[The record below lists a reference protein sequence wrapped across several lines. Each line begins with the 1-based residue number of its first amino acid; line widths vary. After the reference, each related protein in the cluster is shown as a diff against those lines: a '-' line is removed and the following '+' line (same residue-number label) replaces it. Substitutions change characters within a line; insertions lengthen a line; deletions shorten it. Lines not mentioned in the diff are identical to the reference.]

1 MAKKKQSLVN
11 EGLPVEETIQEEVIE
26 GVPHVE
32 EEVVTETPV
41 EEETVDEQKETVEPT
56 EEETVLEPQ
65 KVIEEFNEAAKNID
79 SFVTDVTTQEELNEK
94 LESELKHASN
104 VEEQLEKQIA
114 DLEKKVSPEMKRG
127 FTQFWMG
134 ASEGWFN

>member
-11 EGLPVEETIQEEVIE
+11 EELPVEETVNEEVLE

-41 EEETVDEQKETVEPT
+41 EEEPV
-56 EEETVLEPQ
+56 EEEPVDPE
-65 KVIEEFNEAAKNID
+65 KVIEEFSEAAKNID
-79 SFVTDVTTQEELNEK
+79 SFVTNTTTQEELTEK
-94 LESELKHASN
+94 LENELNRASN
-104 VEEQLEKQIA
+104 VEEKLEKQIA
-114 DLEKKVSPEMKRG
+114 DLEKKVSPEMKKG

-134 ASEGWFN
+134 TSEGWFN

>member
-1 MAKKKQSLVN
+1 MAKKKQTLDEV
-11 EGLPVEETIQEEVIE
+11 LTVEENVQEVQEEVLE

-32 EEVVTETPV
+32 EQDTTVKEEVIEQ
-41 EEETVDEQKETVEPT
+41 EEEAVDPE
-56 EEETVLEPQ
+56 
-65 KVIEEFNEAAKNID
+65 KVIEEFSEAAKDID
-79 SFVTDVTTQEELNEK
+79 SFVTNTTTQDELTEK
-94 LESELKHASN
+94 LENELERASA

-134 ASEGWFN
+134 TSEGWFN

>member
-1 MAKKKQSLVN
+1 MAKKKQSLEN
-11 EGLPVEETIQEEVIE
+11 EELPVEETIQEEVIE
-26 GVPHVE
+26 EVPQVE

-41 EEETVDEQKETVEPT
+41 EEEAVEQ
-56 EEETVLEPQ
+56 EETVDPE

-79 SFVTDVTTQEELNEK
+79 SFVTNTTTQEELSKK
-94 LESELKHASN
+94 LEDELKRASN

>member
-11 EGLPVEETIQEEVIE
+11 EELPVEETIQEEVIE

-41 EEETVDEQKETVEPT
+41 EEEAVEQ
-56 EEETVLEPQ
+56 EETVDPE

-79 SFVTDVTTQEELNEK
+79 TFVTNTTTQEELSKK
-94 LESELKHASN
+94 LEDELKRASN

>member
-1 MAKKKQSLVN
+1 MAKKKQSLINEELPVN
-11 EGLPVEETIQEEVIE
+11 EAVQEEVLE
-26 GVPHVE
+26 EMQDVVE
-32 EEVVTETPV
+32 PT
-41 EEETVDEQKETVEPT
+41 EEETADEQKETVEPT
-56 EEETVLEPQ
+56 EEETVVEPQ

-79 SFVTDVTTQEELNEK
+79 SFVTNVTTQEELNEK
-94 LESELKHASN
+94 LESELKRASS

-114 DLEKKVSPEMKRG
+114 DLEKKVSPEMKKG

>member
-1 MAKKKQSLVN
+1 MWENIMAKKKQSLINEELPVN
-11 EGLPVEETIQEEVIE
+11 EAVQEEVLE
-26 GVPHVE
+26 EMQDVVE
-32 EEVVTETPV
+32 PT
-41 EEETVDEQKETVEPT
+41 EEETADEQKETVEPT
-56 EEETVLEPQ
+56 EEETVVEPQ

-79 SFVTDVTTQEELNEK
+79 SFVTNVTTQEELNEK
-94 LESELKHASN
+94 LESELKRASS

-114 DLEKKVSPEMKRG
+114 DLEKKVSPEMKKG

>member
-1 MAKKKQSLVN
+1 MAKKKQSLINEELPVN
-11 EGLPVEETIQEEVIE
+11 EAVQEEVL
-26 GVPHVE
+26 E
-32 EEVVTETPV
+32 EMQDV
-41 EEETVDEQKETVEPT
+41 VEPT
-56 EEETVLEPQ
+56 EEETVVEPQ

-79 SFVTDVTTQEELNEK
+79 SFVTNVTTQEELNEK
-94 LESELKHASN
+94 LESELKRASS

-114 DLEKKVSPEMKRG
+114 DLEKKVSPEMKKG

>member
-11 EGLPVEETIQEEVIE
+11 EELPVEETIQEEVIE
-26 GVPHVE
+26 EVPQVE

-41 EEETVDEQKETVEPT
+41 EEEAVEQ
-56 EEETVLEPQ
+56 EETVDPE

-79 SFVTDVTTQEELNEK
+79 SFVTNTTTQEELSKK
-94 LESELKHASN
+94 LEDELKHASN

>member
-1 MAKKKQSLVN
+1 MAKKKQSLINEELPVN
-11 EGLPVEETIQEEVIE
+11 EVVQEEVL
-26 GVPHVE
+26 
-32 EEVVTETPV
+32 
-41 EEETVDEQKETVEPT
+41 EETQDVAEPTKEETADEEKETVEPT
-56 EEETVLEPQ
+56 EEETVVEPQ

-79 SFVTDVTTQEELNEK
+79 SFVTNTTTQEELNEK
-94 LESELKHASN
+94 LESELKRVST
-104 VEEQLEKQIA
+104 VEGQLEKQIA

>member
-11 EGLPVEETIQEEVIE
+11 EELPVEETIQEEVIE
-26 GVPHVE
+26 EVPQVE

-41 EEETVDEQKETVEPT
+41 EEEAVEQ
-56 EEETVLEPQ
+56 EETVDPE

-79 SFVTDVTTQEELNEK
+79 SFVTNTTTQEELSKK
-94 LESELKHASN
+94 LEDELKRASN